1 MAGKKFSLR
10 LCPETEAILAAV
22 ASERRSAYVREAV
35 LFYHNQGAVL
45 RRMEEKVDRM
55 MTVLVEGTALP
66 GRARREQG
74 IQKSEPAMEAYLFSG
89 QEEIFKILR
98 QD

>member
-22 ASERRSAYVREAV
+22 ASERRSAYVRKAI

-45 RRMEEKVDRM
+45 RRMEEKVDRI
-55 MTVLVEGTALP
+55 MTVLVDGSVLP
-66 GRARREQG
+66 GLAGRKQG
-74 IQKSEPAMEAYLFSG
+74 AEKCEPSMEAYLFSG
-89 QEEIFKILR
+89 QDDVFNM
-98 QD
+98 